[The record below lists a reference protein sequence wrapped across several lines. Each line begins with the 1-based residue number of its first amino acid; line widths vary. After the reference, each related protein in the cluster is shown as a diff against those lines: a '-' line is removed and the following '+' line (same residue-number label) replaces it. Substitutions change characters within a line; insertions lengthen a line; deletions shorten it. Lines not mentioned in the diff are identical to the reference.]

1 MPDPGTP
8 APTGTPLTQSCSPHP
23 SARHLCNV
31 SIQKRY
37 RPARSRHPRLP
48 PDQTWSCRQLQAY
61 LAQVGQADAWH
72 QVMVPGMKA
81 AVVSALRSA
90 QDLVGSRKGSFE
102 LYGADFVFGEDCQPW
117 LLEINASPTMAPSSA
132 VTSRLCAD
140 VQRDTL
146 RVVIDRRNDPTCP
159 TGAFELIYKEVGWGG
174 LRGQH
179 PPGHPEPP
187 LPPPHVPLQA
197 AVPVP
202 LYVGLKLM
210 VEGCSLRKPQPAQ
223 HQSRGKPP
231 AAAPRA
237 PQPPVHPSPWRRA
250 TRVPQPGAG
259 RGEPAPLEQWS
270 HRCPP
275 GSVPP
280 APPQTP
286 GCCARSRGLP
296 QLSHLLR
303 QPQPALPQLSI
314 RPLGRAPVPPPWG
327 APGSPWGPPG
337 RPPSSPPARVLRPPG
352 LAPCAWTPHPCPG
365 QPSPATGRRH
375 TAGPRGGQKSCDT
388 EGHPGGYSTLPLP
401 AGATRRH
408 PAPPHPSQTPALG
421 GGTQPTPRGGCKTC
435 L

>member
-1 MPDPGTP
+1 M
-8 APTGTPLTQSCSPHP
+8 
-23 SARHLCNV
+23 
-31 SIQKRY
+31 
-37 RPARSRHPRLP
+37 
-48 PDQTWSCRQLQAY
+48 
-61 LAQVGQADAWH
+61 
-72 QVMVPGMKA
+72 
-81 AVVSALRSA
+81 
-90 QDLVGSRKGSFE
+90 
-102 LYGADFVFGEDCQPW
+102 
-117 LLEINASPTMAPSSA
+117 
-132 VTSRLCAD
+132 
-140 VQRDTL
+140 
-146 RVVIDRRNDPTCP
+146 
-159 TGAFELIYKEVGWGG
+159 
-174 LRGQH
+174 
-179 PPGHPEPP
+179 
-187 LPPPHVPLQA
+187 
-197 AVPVP
+197 PVP

-314 RPLGRAPVPPPWG
+314 HPLGRAPVPPPWG